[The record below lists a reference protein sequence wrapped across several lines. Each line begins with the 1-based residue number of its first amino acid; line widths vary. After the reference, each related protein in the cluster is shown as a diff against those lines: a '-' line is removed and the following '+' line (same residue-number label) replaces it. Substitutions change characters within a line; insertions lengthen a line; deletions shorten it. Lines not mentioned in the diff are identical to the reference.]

1 MRNKVQK
8 QDENNEKQPK
18 KKPNLLEKLPFF
30 RKLKSIKNIELII
43 AVFLISVMLL
53 IFFGSSSDSKKQTV
67 ASTSEMQLLSNENY
81 VADLQ
86 KRIEHTL
93 SKIEGAGQV
102 NVVITLSSSSELVIA
117 KDVEKTTHI
126 ETITKDGVT
135 TKTEEIVILE
145 NPILVN
151 GKNGDE
157 PLVLIELA
165 PKIAGVVVVAEGA
178 KDVNVKLNLL
188 KAIQALITVPSGN
201 IEILF

>member
-1 MRNKVQK
+1 MKNLVEKK
-8 QDENNEKQPK
+8 EENNEKKLK
-18 KKPNLLEKLPFF
+18 KSSFLEKIPFF
-30 RKLKSIKNIELII
+30 RKLKSIKNIEIII

-53 IFFGSSSDSKKQTV
+53 IYFGASSDTKKTSSSNSSAIQSLDY
-67 ASTSEMQLLSNENY
+67 ENY
-81 VADLQ
+81 VSDLE
-86 KRIEHTL
+86 KRIGLTL

-102 NVVITLSSSSELVIA
+102 NVVITLSCSSELVIA

-157 PLVLIELA
+157 PLVLIEMA

-178 KDVNVKLNLL
+178 KDVNVKLSLL
-188 KAIQALITVPSGN
+188 KAIQALVTVPSGN
-201 IEILF
+201 IEILY